1 MGLKTQGIRIRVDGK
16 WMHLSDE
23 MIHNHP
29 GGNVITQYANAD
41 ATHMFHAFHE
51 GSGMAYKQLEILK
64 KQAWDKSEDLEEY
77 IKKRDDKIDVNVSTY
92 DITIEQEKNI
102 TQRFEQLRQDVHR
115 LGLMEAKEGYYYFK
129 MVSTM
134 SIMLLAFVLQ
144 YQQWYLLSACVMAVC
159 WQQLGWMTHEFC
171 HHQPFKNR
179 RQNDRFGLFFG
190 NIAQGFASDWWKD
203 KHNTHHATTN
213 MIDHD
218 GDIDL
223 APLITFVPADLLKY
237 KEPFEKAILKLIPYQ
252 HLYYTAML
260 PVLRFSWLAQ
270 SLQFAFVQNKSKFR
284 QYRENAFDQQLGLV
298 IHWGWVLFQLYLLPS
313 WPLRIAYFL
322 ISQAGSGFLI
332 AHVVT
337 FNHNSVDKYPANSRI
352 LNNFAALQIL
362 TTRNMTPSP
371 FIDWLWGGL
380 NYQVEHHLFPT
391 MPRCN
396 LNKCS
401 VLVKQ
406 FCKDTSLEYLCDDF
420 FVGYGLNLEQLEKMA
435 KHVEVNVLEEE
446 DEHRTRG

>member
-1 MGLKTQGIRIRVDGK
+1 MGLKGNGIRLKVDDK
-16 WMHLSDE
+16 WLHLSDE
-23 MIHNHP
+23 LIHNHP
-29 GGNVITQYANAD
+29 GGNVIKQYANAD

-51 GSGMAYKQLEILK
+51 GSAMAYKQVEVLK
-64 KQAWDKSEDLEEY
+64 KTSWDQSEDLEEY
-77 IKKRDDKIDVNVSTY
+77 IKKRNDQTDVNVSSY
-92 DITIEQEKNI
+92 DITIEEEKQI
-102 TQRFEQLRQDVHR
+102 TLRFEQLRQDVHR
-115 LGLMEAKEGYYYFK
+115 FGLMDAKEGYYYFK

-134 SIMLLAFVLQ
+134 SIMLLGFALQ
-144 YQQWYLLSACVMAVC
+144 YNGWYLTAACAMALC

-179 RQNDRFGLFFG
+179 RMNDRFGIFFG

-223 APLITFVPADLLKY
+223 APLVTFVPADLLKY
-237 KEPFEKAILKLIPYQ
+237 KEPLEKAILKIVPYQ
-252 HLYYTAML
+252 HLYFTAML
-260 PVLRFSWLAQ
+260 PMLRFSWLAQ
-270 SLQFAFVQNKSKFR
+270 SLQFAFTQNKSNFR
-284 QYRENAFDQQLGLV
+284 SYREHAFEQQLGLS
-298 IHWGWVLFQLYLLPS
+298 IHWAWVLLQLYLLPS
-313 WPLRIAYFL
+313 WPLRIAFFL
-322 ISQAGSGFLI
+322 ISQGGAGFLI
-332 AHVVT
+332 GHVVT

-396 LNKCS
+396 LGKCS
-401 VLVKQ
+401 ELVKQ
-406 FCKDTSLEYLCDDF
+406 FCKDTKLPYLCDDF
-420 FVGYGLNLEQLEKMA
+420 FVGYALNLKQLENMS
-435 KHVEVNVLEEE
+435 HVVEK
-446 DEHRTRG
+446 RIQG